1 MNESATSG
9 GARARSVITH
19 PRNNCVMLVRRILTI
34 ALASC
39 SLDAAGALVRSGPL
53 IRPAHSIK
61 TASHAKLA
69 RPPQMSLAAAAN
81 VWAPVAGVFTSNAL
95 YFSPLAATL
104 ERTKAGSMGDLNP
117 LPAAITVL
125 STIAWL
131 QYGLSIANP
140 FVVASNVP
148 GLTAAIAGFV
158 LMLPL
163 MRGHSDLQVTQTT
176 FVGGCAATLGLWTW
190 LVFSRVT
197 AAARSAILGYWASVL
212 FVVLCASPLSTIQ
225 KVIQRKDAS
234 SVYAP
239 ATAAQCANCGLW
251 TAYGYLGIRDVFV
264 WGPNL
269 TGLVLGLMQLAL
281 KLIFPSG
288 KASSSSKNDNNPGFR
303 EDKFGF

>member
-1 MNESATSG
+1 
-9 GARARSVITH
+9 
-19 PRNNCVMLVRRILTI
+19 MLDARRILTVAI
-34 ALASC
+34 AC
-39 SLDAAGALVRSGPL
+39 SIIGAAESALSRPAML
-53 IRPAHSIK
+53 IRPVRTLKQAK
-61 TASHAKLA
+61 LTKLA
-69 RPPQMSLAAAAN
+69 RPLSRPAMSLAAAAN

-131 QYGLSIANP
+131 QYGLSVANP

-158 LMLPL
+158 MMLPL
-163 MRGHSDLQVTQTT
+163 MRGSSDLRLTQTT

-190 LVFSRVT
+190 LVFSRVSVS
-197 AAARSAILGYWASVL
+197 ARSSILGYWASAL
-212 FVVLCASPLSTIQ
+212 FVVLCAAPLSTIR
-225 KVIQRKDAS
+225 KVIQRKNAS

-251 TAYGYLGIRDVFV
+251 TAYGYLGIGDVFV

-269 TGLVLGLMQLAL
+269 TGLVLGLLQLAL
-281 KLIFPSG
+281 KLIYPSSG
-288 KASSSSKNDNNPGFR
+288 KASSSGTTSFS